1 MTYRRAAVALSLFTA
16 LAAPPWAAAQDV
28 PPAVD
33 ALLKSWE
40 KQFRIKPTYQSISG
54 DAANATIEG
63 LEASMAADP
72 GSSVRLSV
80 GRIELKNIA
89 DQGNGIIEIGQSSYS
104 DLKMDIGAEGQT
116 FTVVMPQAAAEGTYL
131 KVLGDNPTPA
141 DEFRASLNITRKM
154 TSGPITITAAGQ
166 TVSADGIEAS
176 WDGDPVTGAGKS
188 SGRLVNLVVPEAI
201 VEMMDPTGTLKQLGY
216 ASLAFDLGGDGTL
229 SNDGTSF
236 GMDFDGYLAARD
248 AGTIRLGGG
257 FAGIPIAALAEL
269 QKADPGKPEAMNA
282 LMPQFMAAQISR
294 VEFRFEDASITRKV
308 LPMIAAMQGMDEAT
322 FIANAGAMA
331 QLGLAELKNPEFTQ
345 KAVAAISAF
354 LNDPRSITVKAMP
367 PAPVPVM
374 QLMMVDPANPGA
386 SIDQLGISI
395 EANN

>member
-1 MTYRRAAVALSLFTA
+1 
-16 LAAPPWAAAQDV
+16 
-28 PPAVD
+28 
-33 ALLKSWE
+33 
-40 KQFRIKPTYQSISG
+40 
-54 DAANATIEG
+54 
-63 LEASMAADP
+63 
-72 GSSVRLSV
+72 
-80 GRIELKNIA
+80 
-89 DQGNGIIEIGQSSYS
+89 
-104 DLKMDIGAEGQT
+104 
-116 FTVVMPQAAAEGTYL
+116 
-131 KVLGDNPTPA
+131 
-141 DEFRASLNITRKM
+141 
-154 TSGPITITAAGQ
+154 
-166 TVSADGIEAS
+166 
-176 WDGDPVTGAGKS
+176 
-188 SGRLVNLVVPEAI
+188 
-201 VEMMDPTGTLKQLGY
+201 MDPTGTLKQLGY